1 MSRFRRNG
9 TCSKSGWRFRP
20 RARRHRPRKTGERAI
35 TAPCDTKTASV
46 RPVDATVGGR
56 LRIGGGVSSVKKGR
70 NREITQQ
77 RFFRS
82 CFACSRLRDARCNR
96 GGPAEGQ
103 QGLLVEQADGR

>member
-46 RPVDATVGGR
+46 RPVDATVAVAFELGAGGQE
-56 LRIGGGVSSVKKGR
+56 GKKEEPVKSPSSGSFGLAPLVLGCGAHVA
-70 NREITQQ
+70 I
-77 RFFRS
+77 
-82 CFACSRLRDARCNR
+82 AA
-96 GGPAEGQ
+96 GP
-103 QGLLVEQADGR
+103 R